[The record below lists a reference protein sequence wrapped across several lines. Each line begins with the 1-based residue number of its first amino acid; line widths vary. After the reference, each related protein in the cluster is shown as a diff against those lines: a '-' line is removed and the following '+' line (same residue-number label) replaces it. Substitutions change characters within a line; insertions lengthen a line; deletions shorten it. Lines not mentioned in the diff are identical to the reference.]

1 MVFVLVLESPEEG
14 VWLSRSSLEI
24 LITVF
29 LTVIA
34 AELLGLIVSTCVR
47 SGDKAMAV
55 APFILIVQLLF
66 SGILFELSGMGNY
79 ISYITVSKWSV
90 GALGSIADLNILEGN
105 INEPDDMFEHT
116 IEQVFYDWRIL
127 LVMATVSTVICVVM
141 LKRITKDGR

>member
-14 VWLSRSSLEI
+14 LWLFRWSLEI

-47 SGDKAMAV
+47 RGDKAMAV
-55 APFILIVQLLF
+55 APFILIFQLLF

-79 ISYITVSKWSV
+79 ISYITVCKWSV
-90 GALGSIADLNILEGN
+90 GALGSTADPNNIEGN
-105 INEPDDMFEHT
+105 LNESNDMFEHNSS
-116 IEQVFYDWRIL
+116 IIGEFCSLCRQY
-127 LVMATVSTVICVVM
+127 
-141 LKRITKDGR
+141 GQ